1 MKILGID
8 PGLRNTGWGVIHLE
22 SDKLK
27 YVNDGVI
34 STKRNL
40 NDGERL
46 LYIFQKLEDIILKF
60 KPNIIGI
67 EKTFVGEGNIS
78 SLKLGMAR
86 GVCLLVAAK
95 TNISIRELA
104 PKLVKKSVTGT
115 GNADKQQVNSMI
127 KILLGK
133 KPVNDDSSDALA
145 IAITANNHEAYEEN
159 SGNSS
164 KYNLNRAIQKA
175 LQNQRWFSYTM
186 IASLTGKLKMKL
198 DSSIIVEV
206 NGIGYNLNVSYK
218 TLTQHHEIGS
228 DVTFYTDL
236 QIKDDKILMYGFLS
250 QKEINIFRVLQSIQG
265 IGPKASLSILS
276 ALEFDDIVL
285 GITAGDK
292 SVFLKADGIGSRV
305 ATRIVSELQDK
316 INTLNFS
323 EEDIKN
329 HKNVNNLSL
338 EKKSQSD
345 VEDFFNDSIS
355 AIVNLGYTR
364 SEAFKAV
371 MNVKRELNK
380 DGNMIDTSVEK
391 IIPLALKNLSG

>member
-276 ALEFDDIVL
+276 ALEVDDIVL

>member
-22 SDKLK
+22 SDKVK

-133 KPVNDDSSDALA
+133 TPVNDDSSDALA

-198 DSSIIVEV
+198 DSSILVEV
-206 NGIGYNLNVSYK
+206 NGIG
-218 TLTQHHEIGS
+218 
-228 DVTFYTDL
+228 
-236 QIKDDKILMYGFLS
+236 
-250 QKEINIFRVLQSIQG
+250 
-265 IGPKASLSILS
+265 
-276 ALEFDDIVL
+276 
-285 GITAGDK
+285 
-292 SVFLKADGIGSRV
+292 
-305 ATRIVSELQDK
+305 
-316 INTLNFS
+316 
-323 EEDIKN
+323 
-329 HKNVNNLSL
+329 
-338 EKKSQSD
+338 
-345 VEDFFNDSIS
+345 
-355 AIVNLGYTR
+355 
-364 SEAFKAV
+364 
-371 MNVKRELNK
+371 
-380 DGNMIDTSVEK
+380 
-391 IIPLALKNLSG
+391 

>member
-8 PGLRNTGWGVIHLE
+8 PGLRNTGWGVILIE
-22 SDKLK
+22 TDKVK

-34 STKRNL
+34 STKNNL

-46 LYIFQKLEDIILKF
+46 YIFFKKLEDIIVKF

-145 IAITANNHEAYEEN
+145 IAITANNHEGYKEN
-159 SGNSS
+159 SDNSS

-175 LQNQRWFSYTM
+175 LQNQR
-186 IASLTGKLKMKL
+186 
-198 DSSIIVEV
+198 
-206 NGIGYNLNVSYK
+206 
-218 TLTQHHEIGS
+218 
-228 DVTFYTDL
+228 
-236 QIKDDKILMYGFLS
+236 
-250 QKEINIFRVLQSIQG
+250 
-265 IGPKASLSILS
+265 
-276 ALEFDDIVL
+276 
-285 GITAGDK
+285 
-292 SVFLKADGIGSRV
+292 
-305 ATRIVSELQDK
+305 
-316 INTLNFS
+316 
-323 EEDIKN
+323 
-329 HKNVNNLSL
+329 
-338 EKKSQSD
+338 
-345 VEDFFNDSIS
+345 
-355 AIVNLGYTR
+355 
-364 SEAFKAV
+364 
-371 MNVKRELNK
+371 
-380 DGNMIDTSVEK
+380 
-391 IIPLALKNLSG
+391 

>member
-46 LYIFQKLEDIILKF
+46 LYIFQKLENIILKF

-86 GVCLLVAAK
+86 GICLLVAAK

-175 LQNQRWFSYTM
+175 LQNQR
-186 IASLTGKLKMKL
+186 
-198 DSSIIVEV
+198 
-206 NGIGYNLNVSYK
+206 
-218 TLTQHHEIGS
+218 
-228 DVTFYTDL
+228 
-236 QIKDDKILMYGFLS
+236 
-250 QKEINIFRVLQSIQG
+250 
-265 IGPKASLSILS
+265 
-276 ALEFDDIVL
+276 
-285 GITAGDK
+285 
-292 SVFLKADGIGSRV
+292 
-305 ATRIVSELQDK
+305 
-316 INTLNFS
+316 
-323 EEDIKN
+323 
-329 HKNVNNLSL
+329 
-338 EKKSQSD
+338 
-345 VEDFFNDSIS
+345 
-355 AIVNLGYTR
+355 
-364 SEAFKAV
+364 
-371 MNVKRELNK
+371 
-380 DGNMIDTSVEK
+380 
-391 IIPLALKNLSG
+391 